1 MKDAPLAKLREE
13 LRKRDREILRL
24 LNERGHL
31 ALEVGKVKSRNG
43 REVYDPSQ
51 EAKVLAQLSAG
62 NPGPFPDHAVKS
74 IFREIIS
81 SSRALQHS
89 MAVACLG
96 PEASFTH
103 QAALTHFGQETSFRL
118 KPTIAEVFDD
128 VERGIVRRGVV
139 PIENSLEGSVRQ
151 TQSRLIGT
159 PLGIRAEVFLRITLC
174 LLAAQRNREKIKRIY
189 SHPHALAECR
199 EWLRK
204 HLPKCRHIE
213 TDSTAEAA
221 RKVREDREGAAVAGR
236 IAAATYGLCVLDE
249 GIEDHSENATR
260 FLVIGE
266 GKSESTGFDKTS
278 IVFAT
283 PHVPGALH
291 QALAPFSRARINLL
305 RIESHPLRERMWEY
319 LFFVDFEGHGEEKQT
334 AKVLQELKARTAF
347 VKNLGSYPRGD
358 RA

>member
-1 MKDAPLAKLREE
+1 MKDASLVRLREE

-24 LNERGHL
+24 LNERGRF
-31 ALEVGKVKSRNG
+31 AIEVGRVKARNG
-43 REVYDPSQ
+43 REVYDPAQ
-51 EAKVLAQLSAG
+51 EAKVLAHLSAG
-62 NPGPFPDHAVKS
+62 NAGPLPDRAVKN

-81 SSRALQHS
+81 SSRALQAS
-89 MAVACLG
+89 LAVACLG

-103 QAALTHFGQETSFRL
+103 QAALAHFGQEASFCL
-118 KPTIAEVFDD
+118 KPTIAEVFRE
-128 VERGIVRRGVV
+128 VERGVIGRGVV

-151 TQSRLIGT
+151 TQTRLIST
-159 PLGIRAEVFLRITLC
+159 SCGIRAEIFLRITLC
-174 LLAAQRNREKIKRIY
+174 LLTVHRSRKKIKRIY
-189 SHPHALAECR
+189 SHPHALAQCR

-204 HLPKCRHIE
+204 NLPGCRQIE

-221 RKVREDREGAAVAGR
+221 RKVQADREGAAVAGR
-236 IAAATYGLCVLDE
+236 IAATTYGLFVLDE
-249 GIEDHSENATR
+249 GIEDHPENATR
-260 FLVIGE
+260 FLVVGS
-266 GKSESTGFDKTS
+266 GKSEPTGFDKTS

-319 LFFVDFEGHGEEKQT
+319 LFFADFAGHGEEKE
-334 AKVLQELKARTAF
+334 AARVLRELKARTVF